1 LTLSIRLA
9 RSTALED
16 RTSLKI
22 GILVSIEFK
31 KLNKDKKKLLIFD
44 KVSKAE
50 LAM

>member
-31 KLNKDKKKLLIFD
+31 KLNKDKKLLIFD

-50 LAM
+50 VAM